1 MSLHH
6 VAVTSFLL
14 SMPGNQQTCSQ
25 SVLDIWVKD
34 TISFLSI
41 VICVSIPNVRLFLIF
56 ESTYTFRSR
65 EDLTSVEVESM
76 LDRHS

>member
-6 VAVTSFLL
+6 VAVTSFLF

-25 SVLDIWVKD
+25 FVLDIWVKD
-34 TISFLSI
+34 IISFLSI

-56 ESTYTFRSR
+56 ESNTFRFR
-65 EDLTSVEVESM
+65 EDSTSVEVESM
-76 LDRHS
+76 LDRHP

>member
-1 MSLHH
+1 MLQ
-6 VAVTSFLL
+6 VTSFLF
-14 SMPGNQQTCSQ
+14 SMPGNQQTCSR

-56 ESTYTFRSR
+56 ENNTFRSR
-65 EDLTSVEVESM
+65 EDSTSVEVESM
-76 LDRHS
+76 LDRHT

>member
-6 VAVTSFLL
+6 VAVNFFLF
-14 SMPGNQQTCSQ
+14 SMPGNQQICSQ

-41 VICVSIPNVRLFLIF
+41 VIFVSIANVRLLLIF
-56 ESTYTFRSR
+56 ESNTFRSR
-65 EDLTSVEVESM
+65 EDSTSVEVESM
-76 LDRHS
+76 LDRHP